1 LEGVLT
7 LTPEKFVSSY
17 LLYLLA
23 ASSEA
28 ASHQFHLRVRE
39 LGLRVPE
46 WRVLACLYDQD
57 GLMITQLAKYSL
69 LEQSRM
75 TRIVDQMEKR
85 GLVVRKSDKGD
96 GRRVRVHLTDAGQKL
111 SSEVVEE
118 AREHERTLLSAL
130 NQSDADRIKPSLERL
145 LASLNSWNSA
155 NE

>member
-1 LEGVLT
+1 MT

-96 GRRVRVHLTDAGQKL
+96 GRRVRVHLTDTGQKL

>member
-1 LEGVLT
+1 
-7 LTPEKFVSSY
+7 
-17 LLYLLA
+17 
-23 ASSEA
+23 
-28 ASHQFHLRVRE
+28 
-39 LGLRVPE
+39 
-46 WRVLACLYDQD
+46 
-57 GLMITQLAKYSL
+57 MITQLAKYSL

>member
-1 LEGVLT
+1 MT

-46 WRVLACLYDQD
+46 WRVLACLFDQD

>member
-1 LEGVLT
+1 MT

-85 GLVVRKSDKGD
+85 GLVVRKSDKGYC
-96 GRRVRVHLTDAGQKL
+96 RRVRVHLTDAGQKL

>member
-1 LEGVLT
+1 MEGVLT

>member
-46 WRVLACLYDQD
+46 WRVLACLFDQD

>member
-1 LEGVLT
+1 MLT

-46 WRVLACLYDQD
+46 WRVLACLFDQD

>member
-1 LEGVLT
+1 MT
-7 LTPEKFVSSY
+7 QTPGKFVSSY

-28 ASHQFHLRVRE
+28 ASHQFHIRVRE

-57 GLMITQLAKYSL
+57 GLMITQLARYSL
-69 LEQSRM
+69 MEQSRM

-85 GLVVRKSDKGD
+85 GLVVRKSDEGD

-118 AREHERTLLSAL
+118 AMEHERTLLSAL
-130 NQSDADRIKPSLERL
+130 NQADADRIKPSLERL
-145 LASLNSWNSA
+145 LASLNSWNSTR
-155 NE
+155 E